1 MIYIYYLIYF
11 FRNSISRTSAALNN
25 LEVSNII
32 TSLGINYKY
41 YFCFL
46 QLLVYFILVHLIFF
60 LMMIFVFYLDESS
73 SSLIEVSKDYDTDYV
88 RESLRE
94 FGRPPGPLVPSTKQV
109 YVRQL
114 NRLLHRQ
121 TELKDNDKHIND
133 SSGIFL
139 IVIACLYLIHIY
151 SITYFLF

>member
-1 MIYIYYLIYF
+1 
-11 FRNSISRTSAALNN
+11 
-25 LEVSNII
+25 
-32 TSLGINYKY
+32 
-41 YFCFL
+41 
-46 QLLVYFILVHLIFF
+46 
-60 LMMIFVFYLDESS
+60 MMIFVFYLDESS